1 MVSATET
8 AAVLRASDARV
19 IGLVSAAH
27 FMSHVYILVLPPLF
41 AYVQRDY
48 GLSYFWVAMA
58 LSAFNIVS
66 ATLQA
71 PAGFLVDRWGPDRL
85 LIGGL
90 TLGALALAGAA
101 LIPSYWALVTCF
113 ALGGFANTVF
123 HPADYSILS
132 HSIAAKRIGTAFS
145 IHTFSGL
152 AGTAAAPISMIT
164 AAALWG
170 WRGAF
175 LAAAAVGI
183 AVSLVLLADRRVLAA
198 AHTAP
203 KHRSAGLSARESMRL
218 LRSPVILR
226 NLFFFLLLALA
237 SSGMWSFTIVAL
249 GALYGTPA
257 AIASKVLTVYLV
269 MAALGVLLGGFIAD
283 RTRRHATVA
292 AIGLAI
298 GAAAVLTVATV
309 NLGTWM
315 LILAMVVAGTMN
327 GVIQPSRDMIVRA
340 VTPAGSVGK
349 VFGFVTAGFN
359 VGGVLGP
366 LVYAFMMDHGAP
378 RGVFLTV
385 GALTLISLATVM
397 MPQSRVPVAV
407 PAE

>member
-1 MVSATET
+1 MTSANQ
-8 AAVLRASDARV
+8 AAATPRASDARV

-27 FMSHVYILVLPPLF
+27 FMSHVYMLVLPPLF

-48 GLSYFWVAMA
+48 GASYGQLAIA
-58 LSAFNIVS
+58 LAIFNVIS

-90 TLGALALAGAA
+90 TLGALALAGSA
-101 LIPSYWALVTCF
+101 LIPFYWAMVACF
-113 ALGGFANTVF
+113 AIGGLANTVF

-132 HSIAAKRIGTAFS
+132 HSIAGRRIGTAFS

-152 AGTAAAPISMIT
+152 AGTAAAPISMLS
-164 AAALWG
+164 AAALFG

-175 LAAAAVGI
+175 LTAAATGLL
-183 AVSLVLLADRRVLAA
+183 VSLLLLADRRVLAA
-198 AHTAP
+198 AHTRP
-203 KHRSAGLSARESMRL
+203 KTRSGGLASAESWRL

-226 NLFFFLLLALA
+226 SLFFFLLLSLA
-237 SSGMWSFTIVAL
+237 SGGMWSFTIVAL

-257 AIASKVLTVYLV
+257 EIATTALTVYLS
-269 MAALGVLLGGFIAD
+269 MAALGVLLGGYVAD
-283 RTRRHATVA
+283 RTRRHAMVA
-292 AIGLAI
+292 AIGLAGGGMAI
-298 GAAAVLTVATV
+298 LTIATV
-309 NLGTWM
+309 NLGTWL

-327 GVIQPSRDMIVRA
+327 GLIQPSRDMIVRG
-340 VTPAGSVGK
+340 VTPPGSVGK

-359 VGGVLGP
+359 LGGVIAP
-366 LVYAFMMDHGAP
+366 LLYAYMMDHGAP
-378 RGVFLTV
+378 RGVFLSV
-385 GALTLISLATVM
+385 AALTLISLATVL
-397 MPQSRVPVAV
+397 MPQSRAPAMA